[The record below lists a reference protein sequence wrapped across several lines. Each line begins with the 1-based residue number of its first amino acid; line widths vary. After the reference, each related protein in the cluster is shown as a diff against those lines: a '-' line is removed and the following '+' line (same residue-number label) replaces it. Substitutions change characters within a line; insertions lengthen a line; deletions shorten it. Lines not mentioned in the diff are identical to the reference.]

1 MYLISP
7 LKLFGPEVL
16 FVEEIKLHL
25 LKNIWLFY
33 VIIHF
38 CLSGSLVLY
47 LIYAFFRITWNKA
60 MEKNTARV

>member
-25 LKNIWLFY
+25 LKNI
-33 VIIHF
+33 
-38 CLSGSLVLY
+38 
-47 LIYAFFRITWNKA
+47 
-60 MEKNTARV
+60 